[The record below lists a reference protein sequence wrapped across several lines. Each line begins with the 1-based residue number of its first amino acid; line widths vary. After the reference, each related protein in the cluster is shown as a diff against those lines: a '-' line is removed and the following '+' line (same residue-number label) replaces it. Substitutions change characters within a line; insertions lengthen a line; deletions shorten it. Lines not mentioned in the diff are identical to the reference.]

1 MGRPTVQDLLNLK
14 GVRQLTEVLVRTE
27 EEATACE
34 EAGIDLLITVAGEQ
48 ARKIRAA
55 APNTF
60 LTMGLLY
67 GDCASPTEAVRA
79 GFAAL
84 KDGADAVYAC
94 MSIPYIAAMAQE
106 GIPVVGHVGLVP
118 QKRTWTGGFRAVGKT
133 AQEALSVYEATLAH
147 QEAGAFAVEMEVVPK
162 QVAEAISKRMEMLVI
177 SMGSGQGCDAQYLFA
192 EDILGYNK
200 GHIPRHAKVYSN
212 IGEDYNRIKT
222 KSVEAFKKFKKE
234 VEDKKYPS
242 EEHDIIIPDSEFT
255 NFSSNN
261 KNKIK

>member
-1 MGRPTVQDLLNLK
+1 MGRPTVRDLLNLK

-27 EEATACE
+27 EEAIACE
-34 EAGIDLLITVAGEQ
+34 EARIDLLITVAGEQ

-60 LTMGLLY
+60 LTMGILY

-118 QKRTWTGGFRAVGKT
+118 QKRTWIGGFRAVGKT
-133 AQEALSVYEATLAH
+133 AAEALSVYEATLAH
-147 QEAGAFAVEMEVVPK
+147 QEAGAFAVEMEVVPE

-177 SMGSGQGCDAQYLFA
+177 SMGSGKGCDAQYLFA
-192 EDILGYNK
+192 EDILGTNR
-200 GHIPRHAKVYSN
+200 GHVPRHAKVYRN
-212 IGEDYNRIKT
+212 LAGELDRIQQER
-222 KSVEAFKKFKKE
+222 VQAFREYQADVLKGTFPDAKNT
-234 VEDKKYPS
+234 VGVNS
-242 EEHDIIIPDSEFT
+242 EEYDEFLR
-255 NFSSNN
+255 
-261 KNKIK
+261 KLPPI

>member
-60 LTMGLLY
+60 LTMGILY

-94 MSIPYIAAMAQE
+94 MSIPFIVAMAQE

-133 AQEALSVYEATLAH
+133 TAEALSVYEATLAH
-147 QEAGAFAVEMEVVPK
+147 QEAGAFAVEMEVVPE

-177 SMGSGQGCDAQYLFA
+177 SMGSGKGCDAQYLFA
-192 EDILGYNK
+192 EDILGTNR
-200 GHIPRHAKVYSN
+200 GHVPRHAKVYRN
-212 IGEDYNRIKT
+212 LAGELDRIQQER
-222 KSVEAFKKFKKE
+222 VQAFREYQADVLKGTFPDAKNTVGVK
-234 VEDKKYPS
+234 S
-242 EEHDIIIPDSEFT
+242 EEYDEFLR
-255 NFSSNN
+255 
-261 KNKIK
+261 KLPPI